1 VPDRKPRQKVVA
13 EITLAH
19 LTQFAAQMGRSLSQE
34 DAVAFLNQNGRAYEM
49 WKRMMQAGEDYIKS
63 SLQTR
68 ALVPIARPC
77 SHRTRAAV

>member
-1 VPDRKPRQKVVA
+1 MTDRKPREKVVA

-19 LTQFAAQMGRSLSQE
+19 LTQVAHQMGRSLTPE
-34 DAVAFLNQNGRAYEM
+34 EAMAFLNQHGRAYEM

-68 ALVPIARPC
+68 APLVLARP
-77 SHRTRAAV
+77 SPRRGPVAV